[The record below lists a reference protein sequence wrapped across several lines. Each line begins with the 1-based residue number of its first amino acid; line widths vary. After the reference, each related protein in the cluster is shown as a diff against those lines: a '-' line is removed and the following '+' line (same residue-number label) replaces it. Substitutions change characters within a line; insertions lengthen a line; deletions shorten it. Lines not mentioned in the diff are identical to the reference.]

1 MGDVDGRRG
10 QGLARDGGNG
20 QQARLFF
27 EGNGNK
33 SDGKEV
39 GAAAMGGSKGRRQW
53 ATAMSGSDV
62 RQRWT
67 AATKKCQLWVGDVD
81 GRRRQG
87 LGRDDGKGRPAR
99 LFFEGDGNN
108 SNGREVGAAAI
119 IKMVS

>member
-39 GAAAMGGSKGRRQW
+39 GAAAMGGGSKGRRQR
-53 ATAMSGSDV
+53 ATEMGGSDGQQ
-62 RQRWT
+62 RQKMSIVGWRCRRATEAGIGEGRWQRVT
-67 AATKKCQLWVGDVD
+67 G
-81 GRRRQG
+81 
-87 LGRDDGKGRPAR
+87 
-99 LFFEGDGNN
+99 
-108 SNGREVGAAAI
+108 
-119 IKMVS
+119 